1 MRFVFLIPIV
11 FSAALAQQPKFD
23 AAAIDRGR
31 SAFKASCGFC
41 HGDDA
46 TGNRAPDLVR
56 SPSLSHDVDGE
67 VVAPII
73 RNGRP
78 DKGMPPFA
86 TLTAAQIA
94 DMVQFLHR
102 QVYDAL
108 HSNGVPRDYPLKKL
122 LTGNA
127 DSGKAYFN
135 GAGRCATCHSP
146 TGDLKGVAS
155 KYVPLDLQQRFL
167 YPSGAGKRTATVTLA
182 DGKNIEGAVV
192 QSDEFN
198 IAITGKDGWYRSFP
212 RDQVKVDIHD
222 NLAAHRDMMEKYTDA
237 DIHNLF
243 AYLVT
248 LK

>member
-1 MRFVFLIPIV
+1 MRSALLIPIF

-23 AAAIDRGR
+23 SAAVDRGR
-31 SAFKASCGFC
+31 SEFKSSCGFC

-56 SPSLSHDVDGE
+56 SPSLSHDVNGE

-73 RNGRP
+73 RNGRA

-86 TLTAAQIA
+86 NLTAAQIA

-102 QVYDAL
+102 QAYDAL

-127 DSGKAYFN
+127 AAGKAYFN
-135 GAGRCATCHSP
+135 SNCASCHSP

-155 KYVPLDLQQRFL
+155 KYVPLDLQQRML
-167 YPSGAGKRTATVTLA
+167 YPGGAGKRSATITLP
-182 DGKNIEGAVV
+182 DGKTFEGPVV
-192 QSDEFN
+192 HSDEFN
-198 IAITGKDGWYRSFP
+198 IAITGKDGWYHSFL
-212 RDQVKVDIHD
+212 RDRVKVELRDT
-222 NLAAHRDMMEKYTDA
+222 LAAHRDLLEKYTDQ
-237 DIHNLF
+237 DIHNVF
-243 AYLVT
+243 AFLAT